1 MAAPIAQTSGHR
13 ATAPALSS
21 DPAPLPAVPVRIA
34 ELTRRRTGVA
44 EQIVVRL
51 DPPELGTVRITVTAR
66 GDNVHVTLRADNP
79 EARAA
84 LAAQRDSI
92 ETLLS
97 GEGFDLSS
105 FDVGYQRQGGGRP
118 DTRHRANGARF
129 SAAFDPAEPAAPTT
143 AAADG
148 ALRL

>member
-1 MAAPIAQTSGHR
+1 MTSGNR
-13 ATAPALSS
+13 APQASPVPEPATV
-21 DPAPLPAVPVRIA
+21 PAIPVRIA

-66 GDNVHVTLRADNP
+66 GDNVHVALRADNP
-79 EARAA
+79 AARAA
-84 LAAQRDSI
+84 LAAQRETI

-105 FDVGYQRQGGGRP
+105 FDVGHQRQGGGQPNSRP
-118 DTRHRANGARF
+118 RGNGARF
-129 SAAFDPAEPAAPTT
+129 TMGFESTEPAAPSTV
-143 AAADG
+143 AADG